1 LPYEAAAVMPM
12 KKIPLI
18 VCAVTLVSSLCF
30 AEELFPPAS
39 PTALADTKIFIGN
52 VESVILADV
61 ANKTPAR
68 IILAGEKGD
77 RLIFIIIPGTP
88 ITGKEGKRV
97 PLGRIKKDDKAI
109 IEYKVIPPK
118 KKIALSIKITGER

>member
-1 LPYEAAAVMPM
+1 MPM
-12 KKIPLI
+12 KKIPLLL
-18 VCAVTLVSSLCF
+18 CAVVLASSLCF

-61 ANKTPAR
+61 ANKTPSR
-68 IILAGEKGD
+68 IIVAGEKGD
-77 RLIFIIIPGTP
+77 RFIFIIVPGTP

-97 PLGRIKKDDKAI
+97 PLRRIKKNNSVI
-109 IEYKVIPPK
+109 IEYKVVPPK
-118 KKIALSIKITGER
+118 KKIALSIKVTGER